1 MKLRWIEN
9 HDVVEAFCYDA
20 SGRLWRVQVLPQ
32 YDPTAP
38 PGFVWVAH
46 LANCQDRVIRLA
58 DWNETSVGVA
68 KWDAEQFLGLLGF
81 KEKDE

>member
-9 HDVVEAFCYDA
+9 HDVVEAFCYDV
-20 SGRLWRVQVLPQ
+20 SGRLWRVQVMSNFLNEPE
-32 YDPTAP
+32 PAWI
-38 PGFVWVAH
+38 WVAN
-46 LANCQDRVIRLA
+46 LANSQDHVIRMA
-58 DWNETSVGVA
+58 FQKRTSEYAA